1 VAEKVAPS
9 VPVQVLPIGLGG
21 TDARWVGLQ
30 GPVLR
35 SRPGVGEL
43 RTPAGFSTRAR
54 CAKPR
59 PSSSSAPYRTVDCK
73 RVNYQSWGE
82 RRSWPNSRTD
92 LRFIKKYVHP
102 RMAPS

>member
-1 VAEKVAPS
+1 MTEKVAPS
-9 VPVQVLPIGLGG
+9 VPVQVLLIGLGG
-21 TDARWVGLQ
+21 TDDRWVALQ
-30 GPVLR
+30 GPVPR

-43 RTPAGFSTRAR
+43 RTPDGFSTRAR

-59 PSSSSAPYRTVDCK
+59 PSSSNAPYRTVDCN

-82 RRSWPNSRTD
+82 RKSWPYSRTD